1 MNWLSAIWEVFK
13 SLASPVLSF
22 IGVRQTNKTNRQI
35 ASENIAYQER
45 ENEIARQREDTAYS
59 RSAEDMKRAGL
70 SKTLAAG
77 NPASSNLMNAPHN
90 DYRMQNELE
99 KLQLA
104 EAYYGVQQAK
114 ANVDNTKADTQA
126 KDAQAQYTNTQNEN
140 YVKHLASKI
149 ELNEARSEFYRAE
162 SKLSNLKGDN
172 FVRELD
178 ATLKKIESETN
189 LNWSKNKSE
198 QEYTKLIKEQVISE
212 MKRQKLI
219 SAQTQSQIYSY
230 MNDYLDYK
238 IKMYNFGFAKSHNNP
253 YNYNYAL
260 RDSVLASSAINAGSN
275 IASGLLK
282 ALISAGN
289 YASPYPSNLSLSF

>member
-1 MNWLSAIWEVFK
+1 MNLLSAIWEGVK

-22 IGVRQTNKTNRQI
+22 LGLRQTNKTNRQI
-35 ASENIAYQER
+35 ASENIAYQQQ

-104 EAYYGVQQAK
+104 EAFYSVQQAK
-114 ANVDNTKADTQA
+114 ANVENTKADTKA
-126 KDAQAQYTNTQNEN
+126 KDATATYTNTQNEN

-238 IKMYNFGFAKSHNNP
+238 IKMYNFGFAKSHKNP
-253 YNYNYAL
+253 KLY
-260 RDSVLASSAINAGSN
+260 I
-275 IASGLLK
+275 
-282 ALISAGN
+282 LI
-289 YASPYPSNLSLSF
+289 L